1 MIFSKLENNYELQA
15 NLFSIMIHFGLFIF
29 MLLTIQ
35 WQMKDVYYSDIELW
49 DAMPM
54 QIKPQPKAIKEKPIE
69 LKKEILK
76 PAPPPKVISKNEES
90 EIQLKKK
97 KEAQKKEQIK
107 KIQEQALK
115 QEKLIELQK
124 KLFDQEKVEKLQDR
138 MLEQEKLEE
147 LQKKLFDQEKVEKL
161 QDRMLEQEKLEELQ
175 KKLLDQEKVEQL
187 KKSVLDQDSK
197 KDSRIAIEG
206 DRDVISG
213 SNTGELDKFKAM
225 IQQKIHQNV
234 NKQLC
239 GLDPVELEFEI
250 QLMPTGHLL
259 RPPKMLTSSKIE
271 SCDQALERAIFQSQP
286 LPVPKDAKLF
296 SRLKNLKLNFQP
308 NAYGE

>member
-15 NLFSIMIHFGLFIF
+15 NLFSIVIHFGLFIF
-29 MLLTIQ
+29 MLLSIQ

-124 KLFDQEKVEKLQDR
+124 KLL
-138 MLEQEKLEE
+138 
-147 LQKKLFDQEKVEKL
+147 DQEKVEKL

>member
-15 NLFSIMIHFGLFIF
+15 NLFSIVIHFGLFIF
-29 MLLTIQ
+29 MLLSFQ

-124 KLFDQEKVEKLQDR
+124 KLL
-138 MLEQEKLEE
+138 
-147 LQKKLFDQEKVEKL
+147 DQEKVEKL

>member
-15 NLFSIMIHFGLFIF
+15 NLFSIVIHFGLFIF

-97 KEAQKKEQIK
+97 KEAQKKEKIK

-124 KLFDQEKVEKLQDR
+124 KLL
-138 MLEQEKLEE
+138 
-147 LQKKLFDQEKVEKL
+147 DQEKVEKL

>member
-15 NLFSIMIHFGLFIF
+15 NLFSIVIHFGLFIF

-115 QEKLIELQK
+115 QEKLI
-124 KLFDQEKVEKLQDR
+124 
-138 MLEQEKLEE
+138 E